1 MTRTTLTLLAC
12 TLALAPGIAP
22 GIANAAEPPCLTAPE
37 VSSIA
42 TFALPGV
49 ISGLEQRCSAN
60 LPANAYLTTSGDALA
75 QRYAMAKPT
84 AWPPAKAAFLKLS
97 AGAGGD
103 AAAMLPLLPDD
114 TLQQFVDT
122 LAGSLVSQKVPSE
135 HCGMVD
141 QLVRLLAPL
150 PPENIG
156 DLLALAAS
164 RASKNGASPAG
175 KFTICPA
182 PASPLA
188 QTPSKP

>member
-1 MTRTTLTLLAC
+1 MTRTALTLLAA
-12 TLALAPGIAP
+12 TLTLVP
-22 GIANAAEPPCLTAPE
+22 GIANAAEPPCLSAAE
-37 VSSIA
+37 FSSIA

-49 ISGLEQRCSAN
+49 ISDLAQRCSAN
-60 LPANAYLTTSGDALA
+60 LPANAYLPTSGDALA
-75 QRYAMAKPT
+75 QRYAAAKPA

-97 AGAGGD
+97 TGAGGD
-103 AAAMLPLLPDD
+103 AAAMLPLLPDE

-141 QLVRLLAPL
+141 QLVRLLSPL
-150 PPENIG
+150 PPEKVG
-156 DLLALAAS
+156 GLLALAAS
-164 RASKNGASPAG
+164 RAGKSGPSPAG

-182 PASPLA
+182 PAAPSA